1 MNGDGGYRAWAATE
15 LTTRGLEALVE
26 GVAQGVS
33 KKVWLLPGSRERGVA
48 ILRGCPAD
56 RLHASRPYRVVP
68 PGTSP
73 AGRALVAAG
82 IAMAGEPALAFLG
95 TGSTAYGEFHA
106 ALHLIAAHK
115 LPVQLVVSW
124 YEGDG
129 PFAAPLAVDPA
140 RLAEALGLRATRV
153 DGTDV
158 AAVRGAVESGATVI
172 LAVLRGKA

>member
-1 MNGDGGYRAWAATE
+1 
-15 LTTRGLEALVE
+15 
-26 GVAQGVS
+26 
-33 KKVWLLPGSRERGVA
+33 
-48 ILRGCPAD
+48 
-56 RLHASRPYRVVP
+56 
-68 PGTSP
+68 
-73 AGRALVAAG
+73 
-82 IAMAGEPALAFLG
+82 MAGEPALAFLG

-158 AAVRGAVESGATVI
+158 AAVRGAVESGATVV